1 MTATSDHPT
10 HTQRW
15 TGAEF
20 QALLIALLALITWGG
35 SFALFGFA
43 GLITPALALVAL
55 VATLLVWISR
65 G

>member
-1 MTATSDHPT
+1 MTATPDH
-10 HTQRW
+10 HGHSQRW

-20 QALLIALLALITWGG
+20 KALLIALLALIVWGG

-43 GLITPALALVAL
+43 GLITPALVL
-55 VATLLVWISR
+55 VATVGTLLVLVSR